1 MSSSNFAKSGEF
13 LFPSGTLDLL
23 TEFCDGKAAPDGAD
37 CQDVASLRR
46 KADADW
52 ADGDF
57 GRSCVAVAMTSSS
70 SSILDV
76 TRNFI
81 DCYFHLPVL
90 D

>member
-52 ADGDF
+52 ADADWPDGDF

-70 SSILDV
+70 SSILGDKKNYRV
-76 TRNFI
+76 
-81 DCYFHLPVL
+81 
-90 D
+90 